1 MLQLESVISMPTA
14 RILLVLIFVRAK
26 MDTVEME
33 KHAQVD
39 KHTVPLNHEVRD
51 NVFDT
56 SESAN
61 NRLMADNAV
70 SDHVKKMTF
79 REYRISC

>member
-1 MLQLESVISMPTA
+1 MPTA
-14 RILLVLIFVRAK
+14 RILSVLIFVRVK

-39 KHTVPLNHEVRD
+39 KHTVSLKHEVCD

-56 SESAN
+56 SESN
-61 NRLMADNAV
+61 NKLMADNAV
-70 SDHVKKMTF
+70 SDHVKKMTL
-79 REYRISC
+79 REYRILVNYRLVRRVP